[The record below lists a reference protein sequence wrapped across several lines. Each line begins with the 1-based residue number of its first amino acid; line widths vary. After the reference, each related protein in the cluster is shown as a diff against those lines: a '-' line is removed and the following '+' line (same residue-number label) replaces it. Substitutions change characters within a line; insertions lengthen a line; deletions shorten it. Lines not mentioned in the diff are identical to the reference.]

1 MKARTDRH
9 SVSGSMTSVIA
20 ERIGWERGITILRDR
35 VAELRSLFVPP
46 DPCLRT
52 SYAPGEL
59 AQWELWQPEVEIP
72 LGFGQRDKVWVVSG
86 VTGFSRLHGG
96 WMVPSRAA
104 HDVLGGMLHVL
115 DQFGAVPGMAVWD

>member
-1 MKARTDRH
+1 
-9 SVSGSMTSVIA
+9 
-20 ERIGWERGITILRDR
+20 
-35 VAELRSLFVPP
+35 VA
-46 DPCLRT
+46 
-52 SYAPGEL
+52 A
-59 AQWELWQPEVEIP
+59 EVEIP